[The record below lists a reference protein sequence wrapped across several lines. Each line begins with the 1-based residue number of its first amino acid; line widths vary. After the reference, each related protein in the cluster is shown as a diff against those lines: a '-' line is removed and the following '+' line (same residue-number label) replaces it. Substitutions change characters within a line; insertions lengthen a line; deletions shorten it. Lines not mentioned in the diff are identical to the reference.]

1 MYRDNSEEIYICR
14 RKVKAFFVGLVFN
27 LCRVFPVQPR
37 KVVMWTMEGKGGYG
51 DSPKYIAEEMIRR
64 NTASVNKFKIV
75 WLADNHTYVL
85 ANSEFPNC
93 IKVVKSSLWNR
104 AFQLS
109 TAGFWV
115 GNTRTDYGT
124 KKRRE
129 TVYIQTWHSIA
140 GIKPI
145 GKQRG
150 SKLPQMARIVSES
163 DSEMID
169 YVLSGNEWSNRMW
182 PDGLLYYGSI
192 LKTGIPRCDVLFHG
206 KEQMHRKYR
215 EKYNLPGD
223 SFIMLYAPTF
233 RGGSQ
238 KGKRS
243 VSAGM
248 CSLNF
253 RRLVQALEMK
263 FGGTWYIFFR
273 LHPQVARQRDET
285 ASKAVSGCG
294 SEAINMAGQGM
305 ASTEGILDRL
315 IDVSGYPDMNELIAA
330 SDMFLTDYSSSIFES
345 AIMKQPSF
353 LFAEDEKEYVQD
365 RGNLMFRLEDMPF
378 PVAYDM
384 DGLESRIANFDLRQY
399 EKSLEQFMSMLGIF
413 EDGNASGRVVDF
425 MEERVLHMKMET
437 TDYEGKEIE
446 DSAFPH

>member
-1 MYRDNSEEIYICR
+1 MYNRSYREKIYLCR
-14 RKVKAFFVGLVFN
+14 RKVKAFFYGLVFYI
-27 LCRVFPVQPR
+27 CRVFPVQPR

-64 NTASVNKFKIV
+64 NTAPDRKFDIV
-75 WLADNHTYVL
+75 WLTDDQSSSSADK
-85 ANSEFPNC
+85 EFPSC
-93 IKVVKSSLWNR
+93 IKIVRGSLWNT
-104 AFQLS
+104 AYQLS

-115 GNTRTDYGT
+115 GNTRTNYGT
-124 KKRRE
+124 KKRNK
-129 TVYIQTWHSIA
+129 TIYIQTWHAIA

-145 GKQRG
+145 GKFREDR
-150 SKLPQMARIVSES
+150 LPEMARIISEY
-163 DSEMID
+163 DSHLID

-192 LKTGIPRCDVLFHG
+192 LKTGVPRCDVLFHG

-215 EKYNLPGD
+215 EKYGLPED
-223 SFIMLYAPTF
+223 AFIMLYAPTF

-243 VSAGM
+243 VDAGT
-248 CSLNF
+248 CFLDF
-253 RRLVQALEMK
+253 KKLVQALEMK

-285 ASKAVSGCG
+285 ASKTVIGRG

-305 ASTEGILDRL
+305 ASTEGISDRL

-365 RGNLMFRLEDMPF
+365 RGNLLFRLEDMPF

-399 EKSLEQFMSMLGIF
+399 EKSLEQFMGKLGIF
-413 EDGNASGRVVDF
+413 EDGNASSRVVDF
-425 MEERVLHMKMET
+425 MEERVLHV
-437 TDYEGKEIE
+437 
-446 DSAFPH
+446 